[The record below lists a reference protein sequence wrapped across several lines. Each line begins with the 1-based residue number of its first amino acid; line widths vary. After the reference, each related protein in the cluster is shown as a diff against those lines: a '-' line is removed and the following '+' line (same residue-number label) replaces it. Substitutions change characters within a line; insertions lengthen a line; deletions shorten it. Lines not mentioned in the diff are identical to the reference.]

1 MLDKTKCFEIKKI
14 SLRLTLG
21 ACTASPI
28 DFITGASI
36 RASAVASID
45 ARVNTDGWK
54 KKAERNTEF

>member
-1 MLDKTKCFEIKKI
+1 M
-14 SLRLTLG
+14 G

-54 KKAERNTEF
+54 KKININSGFGQLVINLRV